1 MYLVEWTW
9 KGELRTRLCM
19 DAIELVTVVALL
31 LVSAE
36 VGMIIMSAEAQAI
49 IDMVCR
55 TLPSDTE
62 EYYYA

>member
-1 MYLVEWTW
+1 
-9 KGELRTRLCM
+9 M

-55 TLPSDTE
+55 TLPSDTD